1 MPRAWIN
8 IGSNYPGRAALIE
21 RAASLIRRRIDPE
34 ARASQPFESEP
45 WGFDSP
51 LMFLNIGMELTTG
64 LSPEELLDE
73 LLGIQHSISPAPH
86 RAPDGSYIDRAI
98 DIDLIAVEGVTRR
111 TQTLTLPHPRAFMR
125 PFVMEPL
132 KNLLAMRQM
141 L

>member
-21 RAASLIRRRIDPE
+21 RAASLIRQHIDSA
-34 ARASQPFESEP
+34 ARSSEPFESEP

-51 LMFLNIGMELTTG
+51 LMFLNIGMELTTD
-64 LSPEELLDE
+64 LTPEKLLDG
-73 LLGIQHSISPAPH
+73 LLRIQHSISPDPH

-98 DIDLIAVEGVTRR
+98 DIDLIAVEGVTRN
-111 TQTLTLPHPRAFMR
+111 TPVLTLPHPRAFMR

-132 KNLLAMRQM
+132 KNLLLMPQM